1 MKKNIIIFFVLLGT
15 ISQAQVKKWTLPEC
29 VEYALENNITIRQSE
44 LDLEE
49 TELNKKDALGN
60 FFPSLNLNTSHRWN
74 IGLTGDPVSGT
85 NVNATTQTSQ
95 IGIGSNVDIFRGRQ
109 NINQMHRAN
118 LEILSRQY
126 QLDDMKDD
134 ISLFVANAFLQILF
148 NKEQLKVLKGQQE
161 ISSQEFNRTNDLVEA
176 GALPKGDLLE
186 IQATIASQEQQIVN
200 SENALQISK
209 INLAQIMLI
218 DDYENFDIEDV
229 EYSVPPSSILN
240 ETPNI
245 IFEKAKETRYDIK
258 IAETSVEIAEQNLK
272 INKGALYPSLTG
284 FYNFGTSYFY
294 NKLNPDR
301 ASFKDQISD
310 NKGHSLGLQ
319 LNVPIF
325 NGLSTSNNV
334 KRNEVNVERTK
345 NRLEQASLDLQTT
358 VYQAYNDTKG
368 ASKAYEAAIKT
379 LEAREEAFKYS
390 QERYNVGLLNAFDYS
405 QSQNRFE
412 AAQSEVIRTKYDYI
426 FKLKVLEFYFGI
438 PITDIN

>member
-1 MKKNIIIFFVLLGT
+1 MKKNFIIFFVLLGI

-29 VEYALENNITIRQSE
+29 VEYALENNITVKQSE

-49 TELNKKDALGN
+49 TELNKKDAFGN
-60 FFPSLNLNTSHRWN
+60 FLPSLNLNSSHRWN

-95 IGIGSNVDIFRGRQ
+95 IGIGTNVDIFRGRQ

-148 NKEQLKVLKGQQE
+148 NKEQLKVLRGQQQ
-161 ISSQEFNRTNDLVEA
+161 ISSQEFKRTTDLVEA

-218 DDYENFDIEDV
+218 EDYENFDIEDV
-229 EYSVPPSSILN
+229 EYTIPPSSILN
-240 ETPNI
+240 ESPNT

-258 IAETSVEIAEQNLK
+258 IAKTSVEIAEQNLK

-294 NKLNPDR
+294 NKLNPTLP
-301 ASFKDQISD
+301 SFKDQISD

-334 KRNEVNVERTK
+334 KRNQVNVERTK
-345 NRLEQASLDLQTT
+345 NRLEQASLDLQTSI
-358 VYQAYNDTKG
+358 YQAYNDTKG

-390 QERYNVGLLNAFDYS
+390 QERYNVGLLNAFNYS